1 MARERYVWDR
11 ERCALVPAAEF
22 YARRGASVR
31 HARSD
36 LPTPMLMSDVPEH
49 INMATGEMVTSRSQ
63 HREILRRH
71 GLVEV
76 GNEPL
81 SRPMH
86 KPAELTAKDRDEL
99 RRDIADAIENPRAD
113 LAPAD
118 GPAIDRPAWVP
129 E

>member
-1 MARERYVWDR
+1 MARSSFVWDR
-11 ERCALVPAAEF
+11 ERRALVPAAEF
-22 YARRGASVR
+22 YARRGDAVR

-36 LPTPMLMSDVPEH
+36 LPTPMLMSDLPEH
-49 INMATGEMVTSRSQ
+49 RNMATGEMVSSRSR
-63 HREILRRH
+63 HREILRQH

-81 SRPMH
+81 TRPMR
-86 KPAELTAKDRDEL
+86 KPPEMTARERDEL

-113 LAPAD
+113 LAPAE
-118 GPAIDRPAWVP
+118 GPAIERPAWVP